1 MVFKYL
7 PLSKVKGLV
16 TAAIVIALVA
26 TSRMYLGAHS
36 LNQVTL
42 GVVLG
47 LIMNCLYFICGLD
60 QQITEFLERFNIEP
74 MLGWK
79 KYMLLFHGLSF
90 LAYFYA

>member
-16 TAAIVIALVA
+16 AAAIVIFLVA

-36 LNQVTL
+36 LNQVVL

-47 LIMNCLYFICGLD
+47 LIMSCLYFICGLD
-60 QQITEFLERFNIEP
+60 QQIT
-74 MLGWK
+74 
-79 KYMLLFHGLSF
+79 
-90 LAYFYA
+90 